1 MDPYRIILADDHVL
15 IRQGLR
21 KIIDEVAGL
30 EVAGEA
36 GDGRELLEL
45 LNRLI
50 THMVILDL
58 SMPNLGGLEAI
69 GEIKMTYPEM
79 KILILTMHKE
89 YLRQALSSGADGY
102 LVKQDAD
109 RELFFAI
116 EKIRQ
121 SAVFISPRL
130 AGGRIP
136 FFDPLTLREKEVMKL
151 IANGKSNKEIGE
163 VLFISPRTVECHRAA
178 VLNKLNLKNTA
189 ELVKYAL
196 QEGYV

>member
-21 KIIDEVAGL
+21 KIIDEADEL

-36 GDGRELLEL
+36 GDGRELLAL

-50 THMVILDL
+50 AQMVILDL
-58 SMPNLGGLEAI
+58 SMPNLGGLDAI
-69 GEIKMTYPEM
+69 PEIKMTHPEL

-109 RELFFAI
+109 QELFFAI

-121 SAVFISPRL
+121 CEVFISPRL

-136 FFDPLTLREKEVMKL
+136 LFDPLTLREKEVLKL
-151 IANGKSNKEIGE
+151 IAGGKSNKEMGE
-163 VLFISPRTVECHRAA
+163 VLFISARTVECHRAA
-178 VLNKLNLKNTA
+178 ILSKLHLKNTA